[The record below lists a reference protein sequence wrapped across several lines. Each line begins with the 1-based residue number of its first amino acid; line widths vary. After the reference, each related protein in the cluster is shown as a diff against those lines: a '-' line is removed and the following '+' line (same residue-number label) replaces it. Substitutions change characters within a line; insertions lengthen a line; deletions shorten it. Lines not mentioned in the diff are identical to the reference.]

1 MFALSSPEQM
11 QRRRRLV
18 APRADAEAEEE
29 AAIGAGIVAADL
41 PGVVRAVA
49 QSGAGIYSSVTK
61 DPFGAKL
68 VGRRAPF
75 VDQAAQKRLAVGSRI
90 CMKKIEREREKER

>member
-1 MFALSSPEQM
+1 M
-11 QRRRRLV
+11 

-49 QSGAGIYSSVTK
+49 QSDAGILAVSPKTLLVQSWLGAG
-61 DPFGAKL
+61 
-68 VGRRAPF
+68 
-75 VDQAAQKRLAVGSRI
+75 RLL
-90 CMKKIEREREKER
+90 

>member
-1 MFALSSPEQM
+1 M
-11 QRRRRLV
+11 

-49 QSGAGIYSSVTK
+49 QSDAGKYSSVTK
-61 DPFGAKL
+61 LLFG
-68 VGRRAPF
+68 
-75 VDQAAQKRLAVGSRI
+75 
-90 CMKKIEREREKER
+90 